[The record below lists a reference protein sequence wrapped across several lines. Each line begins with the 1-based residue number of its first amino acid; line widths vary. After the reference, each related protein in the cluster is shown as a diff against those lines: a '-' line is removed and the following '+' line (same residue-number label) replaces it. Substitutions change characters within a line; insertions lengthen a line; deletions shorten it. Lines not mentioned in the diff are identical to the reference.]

1 MAEMGAECTV
11 RRAELADLETLV
23 AFTLAEAEDA
33 EGAGKDVNVV
43 ERGVRMALEDP
54 SLATY
59 WLAEAAGARVV
70 GSTSVVTEW
79 SNWHGGHYWWVQSL
93 YVVPEHRGHGL
104 ARLLLETLA
113 QEARAAGAVD
123 LRLYAHNSNRRALA
137 AYRRCGF
144 DVAPYTIMRKRLSG
158 D

>member
-1 MAEMGAECTV
+1 MGAECTV

-33 EGAGKDVNVV
+33 EGADKDVNVV

-59 WLAEAAGARVV
+59 WLAEAAGAGVV

>member
-1 MAEMGAECTV
+1 MGAECTV

-33 EGAGKDVNVV
+33 EGADKDVNVV

>member
-1 MAEMGAECTV
+1 MGAECTV

-59 WLAEAAGARVV
+59 WLAEAAGAGVV

>member
-1 MAEMGAECTV
+1 MTEMGAECTV

>member
-1 MAEMGAECTV
+1 MGAECTV

>member
-1 MAEMGAECTV
+1 MGAECTV

-123 LRLYAHNSNRRALA
+123 LRLYAHNSNCRALA